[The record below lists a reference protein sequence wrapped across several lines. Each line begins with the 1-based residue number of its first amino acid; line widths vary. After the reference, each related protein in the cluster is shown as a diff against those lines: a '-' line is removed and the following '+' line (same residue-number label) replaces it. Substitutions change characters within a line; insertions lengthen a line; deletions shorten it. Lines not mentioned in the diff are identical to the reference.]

1 MSRAERIT
9 VDAGMVA
16 VGRPK
21 PPHLTSLGLAVER
34 ALPLASHLEPLFP
47 GGGLRRGTTVV
58 VAAGADAAQG
68 ATSLAL
74 ALAAQASATRSWC
87 AAIAFPEL
95 GLVAAAE
102 LGVDLTRLALIP
114 HVPTSQWTNV
124 VGALVDAVDLVL
136 VRPPAHLRQGDARRL
151 TARARERGAVLI
163 PVLGRSEIGRGP
175 WAEGADIRLRIVS
188 TTWDGPGAGEGQLQH
203 REVVVAAGGR
213 GAAARER
220 MVSLALPGMVRSAT
234 TDAFTPSVQPTTTD
248 AFAGSDAALIPDPGL
263 APSPTLRSAG

>member
-21 PPHLTSLGLAVER
+21 PTHLTSLGLAIER
-34 ALPLASHLEPLFP
+34 TLPLASHLEPLFP

-58 VAAGADAAQG
+58 VAGADAVQG

-87 AAIAFPEL
+87 AAVAFPQL

-102 LGVDLTRLALIP
+102 LGVELTRLALIP
-114 HVPTSQWTNV
+114 HVPPSQWTNV
-124 VGALVDAVDLVL
+124 VGALVDTVDLVL

-151 TARARERGAVLI
+151 TTRARERGAVLI
-163 PVLGRSEIGRGP
+163 PVLGRSDSDRSP

-188 TTWDGPGAGEGQLQH
+188 TTWEGPGAGDGQLRH
-203 REVVVAAGGR
+203 RDVVVAAGGR

-220 MVSLALPGMVRSAT
+220 MVSLALPRMVGSADEPAT
-234 TDAFTPSVQPTTTD
+234 ID
-248 AFAGSDAALIPDPGL
+248 AFAGSDAARIPDPCL
-263 APSPTLRSAG
+263 APAPTLRSAG